1 LYPKHIEKLQYSEKH
16 KVEQLENYKNLSKAD
31 KINRTYGEIFP
42 EKLTEKGI
50 LEEFAL
56 TFKP

>member
-16 KVEQLENYKNLSKAD
+16 KVEQLENYKNLSKTD

-50 LEEFAL
+50 
-56 TFKP
+56 